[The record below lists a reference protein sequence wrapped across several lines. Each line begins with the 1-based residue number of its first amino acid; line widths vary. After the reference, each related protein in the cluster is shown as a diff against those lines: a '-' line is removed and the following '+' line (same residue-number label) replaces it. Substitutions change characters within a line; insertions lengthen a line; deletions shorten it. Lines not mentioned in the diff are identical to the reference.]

1 MFNCCT
7 NTLKPGFA
15 RHNDRPKPFSS
26 DFLTLMAENISNY
39 KYKTPISIRF
49 SDMDAYGHVNNAV
62 YLTYFEIARS
72 NYWRDIIGWNWGEN
86 GIILGR
92 SEINYLKPL
101 TLNDEIA
108 CYVRTTRIGNSSF
121 DVAHVLV
128 KITSNGEE
136 ICTTGK
142 TVCISYDYSANKS
155 VPIPKPQRQKMIE
168 YDEPG
173 LITNTH

>member
-1 MFNCCT
+1 MNRLF
-7 NTLKPGFA
+7 
-15 RHNDRPKPFSS
+15 DI
-26 DFLTLMAENISNY
+26 LMAENLKNY
-39 KYKTPISIRF
+39 KYRTLIPIRF
-49 SDMDAYGHVNNAV
+49 SDMDAYGHVNNAI

-72 NYWRDIIGWNWGEN
+72 NYWKDIIQWSWGEN

-92 SEINYLKPL
+92 SEINYLKPI

-121 DVAHVLV
+121 DVMHVLV
-128 KITSNGEE
+128 KITDAGEE

-142 TVCISYDYSANKS
+142 TVCISYDYHANKS
-155 VPIPKPQRQKMIE
+155 VSIPSKERHRMID

-173 LITNTH
+173 LILNTN

>member
-1 MFNCCT
+1 
-7 NTLKPGFA
+7 
-15 RHNDRPKPFSS
+15 
-26 DFLTLMAENISNY
+26 MAENISKY
-39 KYKTPISIRF
+39 KYRTTIPIRF

-72 NYWRDIIGWNWGEN
+72 NYWKDIVKWDWNEN

-92 SEINYLKPL
+92 SEINYLKPIL
-101 TLNDEIA
+101 LNDEIA

-121 DVAHVLV
+121 DIMYVLV
-128 KITSNGEE
+128 KITEAGEE

-142 TVCISYDYSANKS
+142 TVCISYDYGANKS
-155 VPIPKPQRQKMIE
+155 VPIPSAQRRRMIE

-173 LITNTH
+173 LILNTN